1 MLSFGKMV
9 QVSFYISEGLMI
21 LWVFL
26 ETTKSF
32 PVDPLRQ
39 DEGGGE
45 PASGYLNVGE
55 GSYQPDLF
63 KKTNQ

>member
-1 MLSFGKMV
+1 
-9 QVSFYISEGLMI
+9 MI

-32 PVDPLRQ
+32 PVDTLRQ
-39 DEGGGE
+39 GEGGDE
-45 PASGYLNVGE
+45 PVSGYLNVGE